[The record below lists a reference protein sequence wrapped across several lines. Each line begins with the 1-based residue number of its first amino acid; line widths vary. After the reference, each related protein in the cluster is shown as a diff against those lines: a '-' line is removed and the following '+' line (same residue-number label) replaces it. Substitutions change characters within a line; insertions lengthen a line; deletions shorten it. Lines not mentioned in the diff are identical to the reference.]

1 MTDVKE
7 TKEALAAIIHLALE
21 VKKLGADGYDLSDAA
36 SLGAKF
42 VGDEIFRAKV
52 LAGVKGA
59 GSILEEI
66 KDLSGAEA
74 VELLGAAYVE
84 LKAAQ

>member
-21 VKKLGADGYDLSDAA
+21 LKKLGADGYDLSDAA

-42 VGDEIFRAKV
+42 VGDGVFRAKV
-52 LAGVKGA
+52 VSGVQGA
-59 GSILEEI
+59 GAILEEI